1 MKKLKMNLFMVA
13 ALAIA
18 AITMSFKMADTTT
31 QWRYIGTA
39 SQPFNDASLWEQG
52 AGSGCGPAGAK
63 PCQLNVDAADEQE
76 LIDYFSTVSST
87 DVYNMS
93 TKKN

>member
-1 MKKLKMNLFMVA
+1 MKKLKLNLFMVA
-13 ALAIA
+13 AVAIA
-18 AITMSFKMADTTT
+18 AVTMSFKMADTTT
-31 QWRYIGTA
+31 AWHYTGTS
-39 SQPFNDASLWEQG
+39 SQPFNTASLWQQG
-52 AGSGCGPAGAK
+52 AGSGCGPSGAK
-63 PCQLNVDAADEQE
+63 PCQLNVDATDEQE